1 MPESHL
7 PDFMELSTE
16 VAKRFL
22 HTVVFVDDQAIFEEI
37 QQPTAL
43 TPPKRIAKKEKDSQ
57 EGFHRSAHT
66 LNTKKVTDEFAS
78 KGMICSVLKPNEGDN
93 TIEYVKQSAKRADV
107 FILDWDINNDSG
119 ETAREIINMLISS
132 DDSEYSRLR
141 LIIIYTGEPDI
152 DSISA
157 SIKEKITKEF
167 DTDFSSDDND
177 FAFQK
182 GHLRIAIFAK
192 EETIVNP
199 GCEERVLSITDLPER
214 LSTEFAKI
222 TSGLVSN
229 VAIESLS
236 VLRDNTHLFLSNLGS
251 EIDPSYLAHRAL
263 LPIPDDA
270 KNFVVDIVASEF
282 HSLLENFEVGNT
294 ANINAICAWLRVKK
308 SEKSYSLNGSWG
320 DVDLECEKICECQRI
335 GIERFDWDP
344 YLSKT
349 KQKTLKNDVHKTLTQ
364 TFCNDEDDFQ
374 ESNYKF
380 AMLTSLKNLY
390 SGSQSPILTLGTILK
405 KESDNPIESEK
416 YWLCLQP
423 RCDCVR
429 IEDNRNFFFLPLEKV
444 EGKRKFDVV
453 VKIDESNYEKLKINQ
468 KIYESTHL
476 NFSSNDGD
484 DKVVR
489 ARIEGD
495 FFIFKTT
502 DGLIFKWIS
511 ELKNQHAQR
520 IANNFAANISRVGL
534 DESEWLRR
542 GIIGN

>member
-1 MPESHL
+1 MQESHSS
-7 PDFMELSTE
+7 DFMELSTE
-16 VAKRFL
+16 VAKKFL
-22 HTVVFVDDQAIFEEI
+22 HTVVFVDDQAVYDEI

-43 TPPKRIAKKEKDSQ
+43 TSPKRIAKKEKDSQ

-66 LNTKKVTDEFAS
+66 LNAKKVTDEFAS

-93 TIEYVKQSAKRADV
+93 TIEYVKQSAKRSDV

-119 ETAREIINMLISS
+119 ETAREIINMLISL

-157 SIKEKITKEF
+157 SIKEKITDEF
-167 DTDFSSDDND
+167 KTDFSSDDND

-199 GCEERVLSITDLPER
+199 GCEERVLSITDLSDR

-236 VLRDNTHLFLSNLGS
+236 VLRDNTHLFLSNLGP
-251 EIDPSYLAHRAL
+251 EIDPPYLTHRAL
-263 LPIPDDA
+263 LPNPDDA
-270 KNFVVDIVASEF
+270 MNHAVDIIASEF
-282 HSLLENFEVGNT
+282 HSLLDDFEVGEK
-294 ANINAICAWLRVKK
+294 ANIDAIKAWLGMKK
-308 SEKSYSLNGSWG
+308 KGNPYTLTVLDN
-320 DVDLECEKICECQRI
+320 DIKLECEEMCEFQRVGIDEYDWIPFVESKKKQNKIRDEA
-335 GIERFDWDP
+335 
-344 YLSKT
+344 YS
-349 KQKTLKNDVHKTLTQ
+349 TLTQ
-364 TFCNDEDDFQ
+364 TFCGEGEKPLELD
-374 ESNYKF
+374 YKF
-380 AMLTSLKNLY
+380 ASLTSMKNQY
-390 SGSQSPILTLGTILK
+390 VIDRRPILTLGTILK
-405 KESDNPIESEK
+405 KESGDLDESEK

-429 IEDNRNFFFLPLEKV
+429 IEDNRNFFFLHLEKT
-444 EGKRKFDVV
+444 EEDNKFDIV
-453 VKIDESNYEKLKINQ
+453 VKIDGLDYEKLKIKQ
-468 KIYESTHL
+468 KFFKSMHFQ
-476 NFSSNDGD
+476 FSSNNAD
-484 DKVVR
+484 DQVVR
-489 ARIEGD
+489 AEREEND
-495 FFIFKTT
+495 YIFETT
-502 DGLIFKWIS
+502 DKLRFKWIS

-520 IANNFAANISRVGL
+520 IANNFAVNISRVGL

-542 GIIGN
+542 V

>member
-270 KNFVVDIVASEF
+270 KNLAVDIVASEF
-282 HSLLENFEVGNT
+282 HSLLENFEVGDV
-294 ANINAICAWLRVKK
+294 ANINAIDAWFRMKK
-308 SEKSYSLNGSWG
+308 SENSYSLNGSWG
-320 DVDLECEKICECQRI
+320 DIELTCEDICKCQRI
-335 GIERFDWDP
+335 GIEKSGLESRLPKKKRNNF
-344 YLSKT
+344 
-349 KQKTLKNDVHKTLTQ
+349 KNNVHNTLTQ
-364 TFCNDEDDFQ
+364 TFCDEDGDEDFQ
-374 ESNYKF
+374 ELDYKF
-380 AMLTSLKNLY
+380 AILTSVKNRY
-390 SGSQSPILTLGTILK
+390 GGDRSPILTLGTILK
-405 KESDNPIESEK
+405 KESDDSDESEK

-423 RCDCVR
+423 RCDCAR

-444 EGKRKFDVV
+444 KDDRKFDIV

-468 KIYESTHL
+468 KIYESTHFE
-476 NFSSNDGD
+476 FSSNGGD

-489 ARIEGD
+489 ARIDGD
-495 FFIFKTT
+495 LFIFKTT
-502 DGLIFKWIS
+502 DGLVFRWVS
-511 ELKNQHAQR
+511 ELKNEHAQR

-542 GIIGN
+542 

>member
-1 MPESHL
+1 MQESHSS
-7 PDFMELSTE
+7 DFMELSTE

-22 HTVVFVDDQAIFEEI
+22 HTVVFVDDQARFEEI

-43 TPPKRIAKKEKDSQ
+43 TPPKRIAKKKKDSQ
-57 EGFHRSAHT
+57 EGFYRSTHT
-66 LNTKKVTDEFAS
+66 LNAKKVTDEFAS
-78 KGMICSVLKPNEGDN
+78 NGMICSVLKPNEGDN
-93 TIEYVKQSAKRADV
+93 TIEHVKQSAKRADV

-119 ETAREIINMLISS
+119 ETAREIINMLISL

-157 SIKEKITKEF
+157 SIKEKITEEF
-167 DTDFSSDDND
+167 DTDFSLDDND

-199 GCEERVLSITDLPER
+199 GCEERVLSITNLPER

-236 VLRDNTHLFLSNLGS
+236 VLRDNTHLFLSNLES

-263 LPIPDDA
+263 LPVPDDA
-270 KNFVVDIVASEF
+270 KNLAVDIVASEF
-282 HSLLENFEVGNT
+282 HSLLENFEVGDV
-294 ANINAICAWLRVKK
+294 ANINAIDAWLRMKK
-308 SEKSYSLNGSWG
+308 SENSYSLNGSWG
-320 DVDLECEKICECQRI
+320 DIELTCEDICKCQRI
-335 GIERFDWDP
+335 GIEKSDWESRLP
-344 YLSKT
+344 K
-349 KQKTLKNDVHKTLTQ
+349 KKRNNFKNNVHKTLTQ
-364 TFCNDEDDFQ
+364 TFCNGKDDFQ
-374 ESNYKF
+374 ESDCRF
-380 AMLTSLKNLY
+380 AMLTSVKYLY
-390 SGSQSPILTLGTILK
+390 SGPRSPILTLGTILK
-405 KESDNPIESEK
+405 KVPIDYSYEFEK
-416 YWLCLQP
+416 YWLCIQP

-444 EGKRKFDVV
+444 KGDQKSDII
-453 VKIDESNYEKLKINQ
+453 VKIDDSNYEKLKVNQ
-468 KIYESTHL
+468 KIYDSMYIR
-476 NFSSNDGD
+476 FSSNRAD
-484 DKVVR
+484 DQVVR
-489 ARIEGD
+489 AEREWND
-495 FFIFKTT
+495 YIFEAT
-502 DGLIFKWIS
+502 DETRFKWIS

-520 IANNFAANISRVGL
+520 ISNDFAANISRVGL

-542 GIIGN
+542 L

>member
-7 PDFMELSTE
+7 PDFMERSTE

-57 EGFHRSAHT
+57 EGFRRSAHT

-263 LPIPDDA
+263 LPVPDDA
-270 KNFVVDIVASEF
+270 KNLAVDIVASEF
-282 HSLLENFEVGNT
+282 HSLLENFEVGDI
-294 ANINAICAWLRVKK
+294 ANINAIDAWLRMNKNK
-308 SEKSYSLNGSWG
+308 NSYSLNGSWG
-320 DVDLECEKICECQRI
+320 DVDLGCEKICECQRI
-335 GIERFDWDP
+335 GIERFDWKP
-344 YLSKT
+344 HLSNKNR
-349 KQKTLKNDVHKTLTQ
+349 KKLKNDVHKTLTQ
-364 TFCNDEDDFQ
+364 TFCTDKDAFQ
-374 ESNYKF
+374 ESDYRF
-380 AMLTSLKNLY
+380 AMLTSIKNTY
-390 SGSQSPILTLGTILK
+390 NGTQSPILTLGTILK
-405 KESDNPIESEK
+405 KITIDDSDECESF
-416 YWLCLQP
+416 WLCIQP
-423 RCDCVR
+423 RCDCAR
-429 IEDNRNFFFLPLEKV
+429 IEDNRNFFFLPLDKV
-444 EGKRKFDVV
+444 EDDDEFDLV
-453 VKIDESNYEKLKINQ
+453 VKVDDGDYVKLKINQ
-468 KIYESTHL
+468 NIYDSMHFQ
-476 NFSSNDGD
+476 FSSNCAD
-484 DKVVR
+484 DQVVR
-489 ARIEGD
+489 AEREGSYY
-495 FFIFKTT
+495 IFETT
-502 DGLIFKWIS
+502 DESKFKLIS

-520 IANNFAANISRVGL
+520 VANNFAANISRVGL

-542 GIIGN
+542 V

>member
-1 MPESHL
+1 MPESHS
-7 PDFMELSTE
+7 PDFMELSTD

-22 HTVVFVDDQAIFEEI
+22 HTVVFVDDQAVYEEI
-37 QQPTAL
+37 PQPTAL
-43 TPPKRIAKKEKDSQ
+43 TSPKRISKKEKDSQ

-66 LNTKKVTDEFAS
+66 LNAKKVTDEFAS
-78 KGMICSVLKPNEGDN
+78 NGMICSVLKPNEGDN
-93 TIEYVKQSAKRADV
+93 TIEYVKKSAKRADV

-119 ETAREIINMLISS
+119 ETAREIINMLISF

-141 LIIIYTGEPDI
+141 LILIYTGEPDI

-167 DTDFSSDDND
+167 DTDFSSDDNY

-236 VLRDNTHLFLSNLGS
+236 VLRDNTHLFLSELGS

-263 LPIPDDA
+263 LPNPDDA
-270 KNFVVDIVASEF
+270 MNLAVDIIASEF
-282 HSLLENFEVGNT
+282 HSLLDNFEVGDK
-294 ANINAICAWLRVKK
+294 ANIDAINAWLKMKK
-308 SEKSYSLNGSWG
+308 SGNPYIFTGSWEEFE
-320 DVDLECEKICECQRI
+320 LEYEKMCECQKI
-335 GIERFDWDP
+335 GIDRFDWGP
-344 YLSKT
+344 YLDSKS
-349 KQKTLKNDVHKTLTQ
+349 KQAKFRKDAHSTLTQ
-364 TFCNDEDDFQ
+364 TFCDEDEDSR
-374 ESNYKF
+374 ELDYKF
-380 AMLTSLKNLY
+380 AILTSIKNRY
-390 SGSQSPILTLGTILK
+390 GGDRSPILTLGTILK
-405 KESDNPIESEK
+405 KESDDPDESEK

-423 RCDCVR
+423 RCDCAR
-429 IEDNRNFFFLPLEKV
+429 IEENRNFFFLPLEKV
-444 EGKRKFDVV
+444 KDDRKFDIV
-453 VKIDESNYEKLKINQ
+453 VKIDESNYKKLKINQ
-468 KIYESTHL
+468 KIYKSTHFD
-476 NFSSNDGD
+476 FSSNGGD

-489 ARIEGD
+489 ARIDGD
-495 FFIFKTT
+495 LFIFKTT
-502 DGLIFKWIS
+502 DGLVFRWVS
-511 ELKNQHAQR
+511 ELKNEHAQR

-542 GIIGN
+542 V

>member
-1 MPESHL
+1 MPESHSL
-7 PDFMELSTE
+7 DFMKLSTD

-37 QQPTAL
+37 QQPTEL
-43 TPPKRIAKKEKDSQ
+43 TPPKRIAIKEKDSQ

-66 LNTKKVTDEFAS
+66 LNAKKVTDEFAS

-93 TIEYVKQSAKRADV
+93 TIAYVKQSAKRADV
-107 FILDWDINNDSG
+107 FILDWDVNNDSG
-119 ETAREIINMLISS
+119 ETAREIINMLISL

-152 DSISA
+152 YSISA
-157 SIKEKITKEF
+157 SIKEKITEEF
-167 DTDFSSDDND
+167 DTDFRLDDND

-236 VLRDNTHLFLSNLGS
+236 VLRDNTYLFLSNLGS

-263 LPIPDDA
+263 LPVPDDA
-270 KNFVVDIVASEF
+270 KNLAVDIVASEF
-282 HSLLENFEVGNT
+282 HSLLENYEVGDV
-294 ANINAICAWLRVKK
+294 ANINAIDAWLRMKK
-308 SEKSYSLNGSWG
+308 SDKLYSLNGSWG
-320 DVDLECEKICECQRI
+320 EIKLTCEDIRKCQRI
-335 GIERFDWDP
+335 GIEKSGWESH
-344 YLSKT
+344 LSK
-349 KQKTLKNDVHKTLTQ
+349 KNKKKFIDDVHTTLTQ
-364 TFCNDEDDFQ
+364 TFCTDKDDFQ
-374 ESNYKF
+374 ESDYRF
-380 AMLTSLKNLY
+380 AMLTSIKNLY
-390 SGSQSPILTLGTILK
+390 DVHRSPILTLGTILK
-405 KESDNPIESEK
+405 KLPIDNSDESEK
-416 YWLCLQP
+416 YWLCIQP

-429 IEDNRNFFFLPLEKV
+429 IEDNRKFFFIPLEKIK
-444 EGKRKFDVV
+444 ENQKSDIV
-453 VKIDESNYEKLKINQ
+453 VKIDGINYEKLKINQ
-468 KIYESTHL
+468 KIYDSIHFQ
-476 NFSSNDGD
+476 FSSNYAD
-484 DKVVR
+484 DQVVR
-489 ARIEGD
+489 AEREESHY
-495 FFIFKTT
+495 IFETT
-502 DGLIFKWIS
+502 DGLKFKWIS

-542 GIIGN
+542 V